1 MNYANNI
8 YKRYITQLIIKNP
21 KKTIPISRTTHNIL
35 LDKMFV
41 NGNNKF
47 SIKNKNKKN
56 ILVSQPSHGI
66 IKNLSIESLGESKKI
81 KLNKTIEIKNMKIN
95 ADKKFPRITRY
106 YKNWNNFNNNNNNI
120 QKLYNKSIRAK
131 KEKSIENAAKT
142 PMYYYRLLQMYKLK
156 EILDNK
162 KKQNEEYLK
171 QLIVKNSVKKENKLN
186 KNVNKIKIINIRVKN
201 QEKESEED
209 IDKVEHNFY
218 NLIKKE
224 NDKNNEINNF
234 CDDNKL
240 GEKNGKNMNVNNSL
254 NRKFLTQREK
264 NKLENSKILNY
275 KNIFFHNQILNNNL
289 KL

>member
-1 MNYANNI
+1 MNYTNNL

-35 LDKMFV
+35 LDKMFL
-41 NGNNKF
+41 NGNGKF

-95 ADKKFPRITRY
+95 ADKKFPKITQY
-106 YKNWNNFNNNNNNI
+106 YGNWNNFNNNKNI
-120 QKLYNKSIRAK
+120 PKLYNKSIRTK

-142 PMYYYRLLQMYKLK
+142 PMNYYRLLQMYKLK

-162 KKQNEEYLK
+162 KKQNEKYLK

-224 NDKNNEINNF
+224 NDKNNKVNNF
-234 CDDNKL
+234 SDNNKL
-240 GEKNGKNMNVNNSL
+240 EEKNEKNRNVNNSL
-254 NRKFLTQREK
+254 NRNFLTQREK

>member
-1 MNYANNI
+1 
-8 YKRYITQLIIKNP
+8 
-21 KKTIPISRTTHNIL
+21 
-35 LDKMFV
+35 MFL
-41 NGNNKF
+41 NGNSKF

-106 YKNWNNFNNNNNNI
+106 YKNWNNFNNNNI
-120 QKLYNKSIRAK
+120 PKLYNKSIRTK

-234 CDDNKL
+234 CDDKKKL
-240 GEKNGKNMNVNNSL
+240 GEKNAKNMNVNNSL
-254 NRKFLTQREK
+254 NRKFMTQREK

>member
-1 MNYANNI
+1 MNYTNNL

-35 LDKMFV
+35 LDKMFL

-95 ADKKFPRITRY
+95 ADKKFPKITQY
-106 YKNWNNFNNNNNNI
+106 YRNWNNFNNNNI
-120 QKLYNKSIRAK
+120 PKLYNKSIRAK

-186 KNVNKIKIINIRVKN
+186 NKIKIINIRIKN
-201 QEKESEED
+201 QEKDSEED

-224 NDKNNEINNF
+224 NDKNNKVNNF

-240 GEKNGKNMNVNNSL
+240 GEKNEKNMNVNNSL
-254 NRKFLTQREK
+254 NKKFLTQREK
-264 NKLENSKILNY
+264 NKLENTKILNY